1 MIGIFKYRAT
11 ISLLFGLC
19 LVGCTDSPGTKQASD
34 ASGAITRPQS
44 TSAVPVVTARVERK
58 SIPIE
63 LRAIGTGLAF
73 KTVSV
78 ASQTAGIVKE
88 VNYRPGQFVR
98 EGDLLV
104 SLDKAPFVA
113 ALSQSQAALARDK
126 AQAQLGRADLQR
138 YDQLYKEGVV
148 SKEQYEQS
156 EATSASA
163 GATVAADEAA
173 VETAKIQLSYCSIN
187 APISGVAGAQLVY
200 PGATVAANGAPVLVV
215 INQVSPLYVTFSVP
229 QQYLSQVKL
238 AMARSRLAAQA
249 TPPDSAVSEKGY
261 LSFVNNTVDANT
273 GTIQLMGTFA
283 NTDHHLWPGQ
293 YSSVLL
299 RLGEQQNVMVVPSQ
313 AVQSGQ
319 QGEFV
324 FIVKPDMT
332 VDVRQ
337 VTAGQTV
344 ENQAEILQGLAVGE
358 TVVTDGQGSLVPGTK
373 VYFTK
378 AI

>member
-1 MIGIFKYRAT
+1 MIGVLKYRAM
-11 ISLLFGLC
+11 ILLLFGLC
-19 LVGCTDSPGTKQASD
+19 LVGCTDSPGTKQGSD

-44 TSAVPVVTARVERK
+44 TSAVPVVTAKVERK

-63 LRAIGTGLAF
+63 LHAIGTGQAF

-104 SLDKAPFVA
+104 SLDKAPFLA
-113 ALSQSQAALARDK
+113 ALSQAQAALARDK
-126 AQAQLGRADLQR
+126 AQAQLGRADMQR

-148 SKEQYEQS
+148 SKQQYDQS

-173 VETAKIQLSYCSIN
+173 VETAKIQLSYCSIK
-187 APISGVAGAQLVY
+187 APISGVTGAQLVY
-200 PGATVAANGAPVLVV
+200 PGATVAANGTPPLVV

-229 QQYLSQVKL
+229 QQYLSPIKR
-238 AMARSRLAAQA
+238 AMERSRLAAQA
-249 TPPDSAVSEKGY
+249 TPPDSTVPEKGF

-293 YSSVLL
+293 YSNVLL
-299 RLGEQQNVMVVPSQ
+299 RLGEQENVMVVPSQ

-319 QGEFV
+319 QGQFV

-344 ENQAEILQGLAVGE
+344 ENQAEILKGLAVGE